1 MSYKRYF
8 VSLQVKLRKMHEF
21 SHKNSFYKTFD
32 TFVVLSC
39 GLCDYK
45 ADNLNTLKIDHA
57 TCEIYE
63 CDNCYFRVTT
73 LSEIKKHLEKK
84 HKDEDDVK
92 VIHGKINRKD
102 EDEVYEVE
110 YMQCEL

>member
-1 MSYKRYF
+1 MRKYF
-8 VSLQVKLRKMHEF
+8 DF
-21 SHKNSFYKTFD
+21 KNSLAEAFSLF
-32 TFVVLSC
+32 SC
-39 GLCDYK
+39 L
-45 ADNLNTLKIDHA
+45 AMTQEFFN

-102 EDEVYEVE
+102 EDEVDEVE